1 MKPSEIVYQLREL
14 QDVWRKNNFHLNEGQ
29 QVTYDKLLQLRRE
42 RVRFF
47 YDNNLV
53 FKGSK
58 AAWDKE
64 QAEEAAQV
72 AASQVEDTEEY

>member
-29 QVTYDKLLQLRRE
+29 QVTYDRLIQLRRQ
-42 RVRFF
+42 RVQYF
-47 YDNNLV
+47 YANNLV

-58 AAWDKE
+58 AAFDKE
-64 QAEEAAQV
+64 QAEEAASQAQV
-72 AASQVEDTEEY
+72 AASEEY